1 MKTDQTNS
9 LENLRKVLQY
19 FTDNESTLRADWTS
33 ARLYEALCALAEQ
46 NGVKNSQIL
55 WPVRTALSG
64 KEVSPGGATEIAE
77 ILGYDETMRRLAV
90 GIKKLETEG
99 TVENG
104 SQQ

>member
-1 MKTDQTNS
+1 MPIIISRGPSSGQNI
-9 LENLRKVLQY
+9 KVGIVRILKAV
-19 FTDNESTLRADWTS
+19 SS
-33 ARLYEALCALAEQ
+33 ACALAEQ

-77 ILGYDETMRRLAV
+77 ILGDGETMRRLAV